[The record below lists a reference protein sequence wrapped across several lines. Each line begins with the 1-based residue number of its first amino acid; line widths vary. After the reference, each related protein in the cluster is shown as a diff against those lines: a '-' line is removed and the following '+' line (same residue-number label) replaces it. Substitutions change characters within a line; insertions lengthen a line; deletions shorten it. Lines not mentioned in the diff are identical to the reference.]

1 MEDEEPLIDLDSYKK
16 FNSESEA
23 IFKDLNSQ
31 SKKFNTCKNLVIL
44 SFLLVV
50 VLLSVNMFFFKIE
63 SDNFENIIRFS
74 GWLFVSYILYLVIVI
89 LSKRMIYK
97 QIVSATN
104 EKSNAPNSPNWSCWK
119 RILILIFPDY
129 YTSKYYKEK
138 IEYRYN
144 DESSKIFFKI
154 DRNNKL
160 PLERFSNLKVEKKF
174 FIEWSNWINIEISIC
189 GVLLL
194 FYSVIAEDFPI
205 IILFFT
211 SLILIIF
218 IWFIKCK
225 LLYIV
230 FAVYLIMLFISLVL
244 PDVLN
249 DYIVFYLVVFRFFSR
264 SVEII
269 LSFYKDVAQK
279 SSKIIYKEI
288 SNGDKYKYEEKF
300 LENGNEEV
308 QFLKVHFINDI
319 KTSLLMSSGRLSLAI
334 HTLIEI
340 IILCSGIYFVLE
352 YNDNS
357 LNEDN
362 KIVVLDIQK
371 SDSFEAKIEGTIKFE
386 VEEMTEITP
395 FNSLLFSASLG
406 VFNYSF
412 DPSKNIFWKLI
423 HVTQVFVSVVLILLS
438 IAQYLGDNKKLD
450 EYEERFYRSVL

>member
-23 IFKDLNSQ
+23 IFKDLNIR
-31 SKKFNTCKNLVIL
+31 NETVNMCKNVVIL

-74 GWLFVSYILYLVIVI
+74 GWLFVSYILYLGIVI

-97 QIVSATN
+97 RIVSATN

-129 YTSKYYKEK
+129 YISKYYKEK

-174 FIEWSNWINIEISIC
+174 FIEWSNWINIAIS
-189 GVLLL
+189 V
-194 FYSVIAEDFPI
+194 FWVS
-205 IILFFT
+205 ILF
-211 SLILIIF
+211 
-218 IWFIKCK
+218 
-225 LLYIV
+225 LLMFFLSV
-230 FAVYLIMLFISLVL
+230 LSISV
-244 PDVLN
+244 VV
-249 DYIVFYLVVFRFFSR
+249 YIVFYLVVFRFFSR

-288 SNGDKYKYEEKF
+288 SNVAKYKYKYDNKF
-300 LENGNEEV
+300 LVNGNKEV

-362 KIVVLDIQK
+362 KIIVLDIQK

-386 VEEMTEITP
+386 VEEMPEITP